1 MNTIQTS
8 PKLSCAVVTPIGP
21 GHEQVYYDLCVES
34 IRAAIR
40 KSKGPFE
47 EVYLF
52 PVQDFLGDL
61 GRSKARNIGVNLAQ
75 INNIDWI
82 FFLDADDFMFEAAF
96 ENLTDY
102 VEKYDAVW
110 GQIVEMS
117 VGDEGSAKLRDNQ
130 VSNIENF
137 ETVINNDPFYT
148 LQMGHFVRTDTAVC
162 HPFDESMDTGE
173 DFKYYLEVW
182 KAGRCLKSE
191 KIFFV
196 NVRGNHSSG
205 PRSANGSQW
214 RKAVEQEINYY
225 KN

>member
-1 MNTIQTS
+1 MNNMKTS

-21 GHEQVYYDLCVES
+21 GHEQVYYDFCVKS
-34 IRAAIR
+34 IRAAIQ

-47 EVYLF
+47 DVYLF
-52 PVQDFLGDL
+52 PVEDFQGNL
-61 GRSKARNIGVNLAQ
+61 GRSRARNIGVNLAKV
-75 INNIDWI
+75 NNIDWI
-82 FFLDADDFMFEAAF
+82 FFLDADDFMFELAF
-96 ENLTDY
+96 ENLHDY
-102 VEKYDAVW
+102 VASYDAVW

-117 VGDEGSAKLRDNQ
+117 VGNEGSAKLREGQ

-137 ETVINNDPFYT
+137 ETIINNDPFYT
-148 LQMGHFVRTDTAVC
+148 LQMGHFVRTETAANY
-162 HPFDESMDTGE
+162 PFDETMDTGE

-182 KAGRCLKSE
+182 QAGRCLKSE

-196 NVRGNHSSG
+196 NVRGNHSTG

>member
-1 MNTIQTS
+1 MNRIKTS
-8 PKLSCAVVTPIGP
+8 PKLSCAVVTPVGP
-21 GHEQVYYDLCVES
+21 GHEQVYYDFCLQS
-34 IRAAIR
+34 IRTAIQ

-52 PVQDFLGDL
+52 PVEDFQGTL

-102 VEKYDAVW
+102 VDRYDAVW
-110 GQIVEMS
+110 GQIAEMS
-117 VGDEGSAKLRDNQ
+117 VGNEGSVKLRDGQ
-130 VSNIENF
+130 VSKIENF

-148 LQMGHFVRTDTAVC
+148 LQMGHFVRTEKAAS

-173 DFKYYLEVW
+173 DFKYYLEIW
-182 KAGRCLKSE
+182 KADRCVKNE
-191 KIFFV
+191 KLFFV
-196 NVRGNHSSG
+196 NVRGNHSTG

-225 KN
+225 KS